1 MQKENNFNVTEQEID
16 KVVTYLINS
25 NKEYLNENEIS
36 DIDEGLLAKV
46 VGALGG
52 ATLGNKILVK
62 IAEMLGLAKGSILY
76 NLLTSKVFSGTLGAF
91 VADNVS
97 KSFK

>member
-52 ATLGNKILVK
+52 TTLGNKILVK